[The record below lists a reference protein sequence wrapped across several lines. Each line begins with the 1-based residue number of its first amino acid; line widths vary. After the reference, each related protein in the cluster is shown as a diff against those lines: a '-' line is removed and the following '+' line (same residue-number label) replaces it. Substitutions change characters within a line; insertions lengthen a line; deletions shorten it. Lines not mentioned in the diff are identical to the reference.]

1 MMSMNLVFHV
11 FSALLAFVLAWF
23 LMRMRNNARFSME
36 LIEGARA
43 GQKQA
48 KIYFDTPYRF
58 LKRFTDIMRISF
70 EHDEIC
76 ASTTQLVKIDGSA
89 LLKLCLENGVT
100 SIKMISPDKKQTTL
114 GFLVNSA
121 GAGPVG
127 EKLAAVFNGKFKIEL
142 ISTNK

>member
-1 MMSMNLVFHV
+1 MMSMNLIFHF

-23 LMRMRNNARFSME
+23 LIRMRNNARFSKD
-36 LIEGARA
+36 LIEGARG
-43 GQKQA
+43 GQKQV
-48 KIYFDTPYRF
+48 KIYIDSPYRF
-58 LKRFTDIMRISF
+58 LKRFTDIMGISF

-76 ASTTQLVKIDGSA
+76 ATDAQLVKIDGSA

-100 SIKMISPDKKQTTL
+100 SIKMRAPDKNQTTL
-114 GFLVNSA
+114 GFVVNSA

-127 EKLAAVFNGKFKIEL
+127 EKLAAVFNGKIKIEM